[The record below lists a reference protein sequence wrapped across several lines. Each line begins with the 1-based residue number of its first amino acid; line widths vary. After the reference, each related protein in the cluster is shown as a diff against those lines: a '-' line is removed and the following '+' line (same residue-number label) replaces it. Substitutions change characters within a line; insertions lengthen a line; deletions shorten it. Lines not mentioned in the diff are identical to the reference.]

1 MLLLVGLLI
10 SSINPE
16 ILAGLKL
23 TPSLV
28 MFVFLPVLLFES
40 AYHFNFRDLR
50 KIIALASLLATFGLL
65 LASAIIA
72 VGLNLVL
79 GISIPEAMLFAAA
92 ISSTDPI
99 AVLSIFKK
107 LGVPKLLQLNVDAES
122 FLNDAT
128 SVILFRFFSGLVFVS
143 YAGDGLN
150 LNSFAGEAGV
160 QLLNFGYVFLG
171 GLIVGG
177 IAGLIF
183 SEIIAQIKNA
193 NLVEVALPVVL
204 SGFIFILAEHF
215 LLVSGII
222 AVMAAG
228 LVMGNYGKTK
238 FSAEVVKTMG
248 DTWDFLVFIATTII
262 FILVGYEINLIS
274 LISNW
279 RYLLL
284 GLALVYIS
292 RAVSVYIFS
301 AVYNL
306 FQRNKHRQIPVS
318 WMHISNWGGLRGVLP
333 LAVLLSL
340 PAEFAYRDLFIQMT
354 LGAIFFSMII
364 NATTIQPL
372 IKLLKIDSLTIAEQL
387 ENKITQILLIKRLI
401 LKLKLIQ
408 EKGEVGSELY
418 GIHLKELQ
426 GQLRTAKLDLNKS
439 LSQQQ
444 GAQRDLLKQEFEKVL
459 RRHCLQIERMTYKS
473 LFDRMVIGED
483 LFKALDSSIHY
494 QKDSLE
500 TGSNQFKSRGKSLED
515 KFRKFEMQIG
525 SIQSFLKR
533 FNYHGTRNSIEDTY
547 AYYQARLMGDEKVL
561 EELGNFSELDVELF
575 GSGLVTQ
582 LKQEYTGL
590 MEYNQKT
597 IAEIRSN
604 YKQLALAAEE
614 KFYVC
619 ESMDCLA
626 EFLRE
631 YGDEELVSTNALKML
646 KLAPKNMV

>member
-1 MLLLVGLLI
+1 MLLIAGLLI
-10 SSINPE
+10 SAANIE
-16 ILAGLKL
+16 ILSSLKL

-50 KIIALASLLATFGLL
+50 KIIAPAGLLATLGLL
-65 LASAIIA
+65 VASIIIA
-72 VGLNLVL
+72 LGLNLVL

-107 LGVPKLLQLNVDAES
+107 LGVPKLLQLHVDAES

-128 SVILFRFFSGLVFVS
+128 SVILFRFFSGLVFINF
-143 YAGDGLN
+143 AGGSLN
-150 LNSFAGEAGV
+150 LNNFASEASL
-160 QLLNFGYVFLG
+160 QLANFGYVFLG
-171 GLIVGG
+171 GILVGG
-177 IAGLIF
+177 LAGLIF

-193 NLVEVALPVVL
+193 NLVEIALPVVL

-222 AVMAAG
+222 AVLAAG

-262 FILVGYEINLIS
+262 FILVGYEINIIN

-284 GLALVYIS
+284 GLVLVYIS
-292 RAVSVYIFS
+292 RAVSVYLIS
-301 AVYNL
+301 TIYNL
-306 FQRNKHRQIPVS
+306 FQRNIHRKIPYS

-340 PAEFAYRDLFIQMT
+340 PADFVYKDIFIQMT
-354 LGAIFFSMII
+354 LGAIFFSMIL

-372 IKLLKIDSLTIAEQL
+372 IKMLKLDSPTIGEQL

-401 LKLKLIQ
+401 M
-408 EKGEVGSELY
+408 
-418 GIHLKELQ
+418 
-426 GQLRTAKLDLNKS
+426 KLDLIQKRGEVSTEVYNIHLQELRGQLEGAKLALDKA
-439 LSQQQ
+439 LSQRH
-444 GAQRDLLKQEFEKVL
+444 GGQRSQLKQEFEKVL

-473 LFDRMVIGED
+473 LFDRRVIRED
-483 LFKALDSSIHY
+483 LFKALDCSIHY
-494 QKDSLE
+494 QRESLE
-500 TGSNQFKSRGKSLED
+500 IGGGQFKSRGKSLEE

-525 SIQSFLKR
+525 SIQSLFKK
-533 FNYHGTRNSIEDTY
+533 FNYRGTRNSIEDTY
-547 AYYQARLMGDEKVL
+547 IYYQARVMGDSKVL
-561 EELGNFSELDVELF
+561 EELSNFSELDVELF
-575 GSGLVTQ
+575 GAGLFTR
-582 LKQEYTGL
+582 LKQEYQDL
-590 MEYNQKT
+590 LEYNQRT
-597 IAEIRSN
+597 TDEIRSS
-604 YKQLALAAEE
+604 YKNLVLAAEE

-619 ESMDCLA
+619 ESIDCLSQ
-626 EFLRE
+626 FIRE

-646 KLAPKNMV
+646 KIAP